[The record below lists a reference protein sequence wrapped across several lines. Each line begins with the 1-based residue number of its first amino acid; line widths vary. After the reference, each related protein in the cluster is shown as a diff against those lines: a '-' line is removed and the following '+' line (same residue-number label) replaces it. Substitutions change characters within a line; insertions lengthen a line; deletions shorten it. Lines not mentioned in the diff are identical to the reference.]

1 MNANKFQGSA
11 RAAFTLL
18 EMLLTL
24 AMCVVLMTLVSGAI
38 SFYVDQMSSAERVY
52 RNSQVA
58 SAVLQMIEDDLRMT
72 LTTRPVDTA
81 PLSDVLAS
89 ASSPLSALGLSSGG
103 AGDDALPE
111 DPELSGTSS
120 DLDDAATADAG
131 ALDVSLGGSVLMS
144 PGLIGSSDQL
154 QIDIS
159 RLPSLEDTAID
170 PALAVSNGKLMDRPS
185 DIKTVSYFVQAMGAG
200 ENLDPLEE
208 LATASGMT
216 NTSNVAVMSAGG
228 LVRRE
233 LDRAISTHAASTGGL
248 SRLSS
253 AGEIISPEVTGIQFE
268 YYENGNWMMFYNT
281 DSAGFLPPAI
291 RVTLQIGGTA
301 TLDATTS
308 SQPATT
314 YTHIIYLPMSH
325 PEDAEAAT
333 EETSTDSD
341 SSSSGSSGSSSSGS
355 SSSGSGR
362 GAT

>member
-1 MNANKFQGSA
+1 MNANQPERFS

-24 AMCVVLMTLVSGAI
+24 AMCVVLMTLISGAI

-72 LTTRPVDTA
+72 LTASPVDTA
-81 PLSDVLAS
+81 PLADVLAS
-89 ASSPLSALGLSSGG
+89 ASSPLSALGLSSGAADG
-103 AGDDALPE
+103 DALPE
-111 DPELSGTSS
+111 DPDLSDSGS
-120 DLDDAATADAG
+120 DPSGAASTDADT
-131 ALDVSLGGSVLMS
+131 LNVSLGGTVLMS

-154 QIDIS
+154 QVDIS

-170 PALAVSNGKLMDRPS
+170 PSLAISNGKLMDRPS
-185 DIKTVSYFVQAMGAG
+185 DIKTVSYFVQPMGAG
-200 ENLDPLEE
+200 ENMDPLEE
-208 LATASGMT
+208 LATASGMG

-268 YYENGNWMMFYNT
+268 YYQNGNWMLYYNT
-281 DSAGFLPPAI
+281 DSVGFLPPAV
-291 RVTLQIGGTA
+291 RVTLQIGG
-301 TLDATTS
+301 DATAGDA
-308 SQPATT
+308 SQIQAAST

-325 PEDAEAAT
+325 PEDAQAAT
-333 EETSTDSD
+333 EEASSSSSD
-341 SSSSGSSGSSSSGS
+341 SSSSSSGQGS
-355 SSSGSGR
+355 TR
-362 GAT
+362 